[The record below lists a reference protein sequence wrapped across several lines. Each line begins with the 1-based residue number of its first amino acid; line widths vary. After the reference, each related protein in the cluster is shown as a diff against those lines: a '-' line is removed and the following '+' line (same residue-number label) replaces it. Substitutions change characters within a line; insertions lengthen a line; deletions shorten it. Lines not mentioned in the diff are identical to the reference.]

1 MSVRSSLAA
10 VAVVLGTVF
19 VVGCAQMSSP
29 TSPSSSASSA
39 VLNGGVVNP
48 TTPTSAAPSLT
59 LPSATSGLK
68 ASALSRGVTDVTL
81 ANAGWT
87 CIQPGNGFTLCA
99 PPGLGIPPIPPA
111 ADEQPTYDLMV
122 FTLDHQFVHHVK
134 LLRPDLYHGEPCL
147 GGDPWTFLDFLNYYE
162 CIIPVRA

>member
-1 MSVRSSLAA
+1 MSNVFSRACTLF
-10 VAVVLGTVF
+10 VVLG
-19 VVGCAQMSSP
+19 GLGIGACG
-29 TSPSSSASSA
+29 SPSGPSAIPSGKPVQGAELGQSSAREVS
-39 VLNGGVVNP
+39 
-48 TTPTSAAPSLT
+48 
-59 LPSATSGLK
+59 SGLT
-68 ASALSRGVTDVTL
+68 ASALSQGVTDVTL

-134 LLRPDLYHGEPCL
+134 LLRPDLYHGQPCL
-147 GGDPWTFLDFLNYYE
+147 GGDPWTYLDFLNYYE
-162 CIIPVRA
+162 CIIPVR